1 MTDQIKNFFSTA
13 FSILAIISMGFGL
26 WYLRDYGWD
35 ISKYY
40 FGAGG
45 ALSLISILIEIT
57 RAQNYD
63 GDDF

>member
-13 FSILAIISMGFGL
+13 FSVVAVIAMGFGL
-26 WYLRDYGWD
+26 YYLEDYGWD
-35 ISKYY
+35 TSKYY
-40 FGAGG
+40 FIGG
-45 ALSLISILIEIT
+45 GVLSLISIGIEFS

>member
-1 MTDQIKNFFSTA
+1 MTDQIKNFFSTS

-26 WYLRDYGWD
+26 WYLSDYGWD
-35 ISKYY
+35 TSKYY

-45 ALSLISILIEIT
+45 ALSLISIVIEYT
-57 RAQNYD
+57 RAQNY

>member
-13 FSILAIISMGFGL
+13 FAVIAIIAMGFGL
-26 WYLRDYGWD
+26 YKIPKLGLD
-35 ISKYY
+35 KCAVY
-40 FGAGG
+40 FGIG
-45 ALSLISILIEIT
+45 AAFAIVAIFIEIT

>member
-13 FSILAIISMGFGL
+13 FSILAIISMGVGL
-26 WYLRDYGWD
+26 YYLKDYGWD
-35 ISKYY
+35 ISKFY
-40 FGAGG
+40 FMGG
-45 ALSLISILIEIT
+45 GTLSLISIGIEMT

>member
-13 FSILAIISMGFGL
+13 FAVVAVIAMGMGLYKIPEMGLDNCTGYFGIGAAFLILA
-26 WYLRDYGWD
+26 
-35 ISKYY
+35 
-40 FGAGG
+40 
-45 ALSLISILIEIT
+45 ILIEIT